1 MVKLINRNGSV
12 MYVHESRV
20 DEYIKAGFK
29 PEQPKLEIKE
39 PIPMVIEAPKA
50 ELKEEP
56 KRGLAK
62 PKAKTAAKK
71 PAEKSSAK
79 KRG

>member
-20 DEYIKAGFK
+20 EEYKKAGFLPDVPK
-29 PEQPKLEIKE
+29 PVIKE
-39 PIPMVIEAPKA
+39 PLPLVEPKA

-56 KRGLAK
+56 KRGLAN
-62 PKAKTAAKK
+62 PKAKTEANKK
-71 PAEKSSAK
+71 PKKKTSAK
-79 KRG
+79 K

>member
-1 MVKLINRNGSV
+1 MVRLINRNGSV

-20 DEYIKAGFK
+20 KEYEKAGFL
-29 PEQPKLEIKE
+29 PERPKIVEKAV
-39 PIPMVIEAPKA
+39 PKVIEEPKA

-56 KRGLAK
+56 RRGLAK
-62 PKAKTAAKK
+62 PKAKTEAKK
-71 PAEKSSAK
+71 PADKSSAK

>member
-12 MYVHESRV
+12 MFVHESRV
-20 DEYIKAGFK
+20 EEYKKAGFLFVK
-29 PEQPKLEIKE
+29 PKTEIKE
-39 PIPMVIEAPKA
+39 PLPVVNEEPKA

-71 PAEKSSAK
+71 PADKSSAK